1 MFLILTILYIL
12 YVVIKLILSL
22 LQINFI
28 SQKAK
33 DKAVILNEADYQN
46 AAIVAISNQKFEIFT
61 LFYHGII
68 FFCWISFGLSY
79 LNGFVLLNF
88 DSFTDEILVMFFLVI
103 NVILDIPLSMY
114 EDFVKDKKQGF
125 SNITPKIFIIDNLK
139 SMALMLVFGTAFVWF
154 ILWCLRALGEFWWIW
169 AFAFSFVII
178 LIINLIYPTII
189 APLFNK
195 VKPLENG
202 DLRDSI
208 DELLSKLGFKSNG
221 IFVIDASKR
230 DNRLNA
236 YFGGFGATKRV
247 VLFDTLISKLSQ
259 DEIVAVLG
267 HELGHF
273 KYGDIFK
280 MIAMSCLVMFA
291 MFALFGNISFD
302 IYKAIGLSQSGASVI
317 VFMLLFSPIF
327 SFIFTPIISYISRKN
342 EFRADKFGANL
353 KSKNDMINALKKLGS
368 ENKAFPMSNR
378 LFAFI
383 YHSHPSL
390 YERINE
396 LK

>member
-12 YVVIKLILSL
+12 YVVIKLTLSL

-139 SMALMLVFGTAFVWF
+139 SMALMLVFGTTFVWF

-247 VLFDTLISKLSQ
+247 VLFDTLISKLSK

-273 KYGDIFK
+273 KHGDIFK